1 MNWEWFVYLFV
12 SLGLLLYGVW
22 RAITAPNVNG
32 HSIVRDDDEY
42 YEEYNSYG
50 ERKV

>member
-12 SLGLLLYGVW
+12 SLGLLYGVW

-32 HSIVRDDDEY
+32 HSIVRDDEY